1 MDRLFIVTAIS
12 HMFLGE
18 GKDLTPQLVLVVLKG
33 GPTHLEV
40 LVHVEFHHR
49 VLPNTSSVGK

>member
-1 MDRLFIVTAIS
+1 
-12 HMFLGE
+12 MFLGE

-40 LVHVEFHHR
+40 RVHVEFHHC